1 MSESLRVGDIDP
13 RVAQARAALAG
24 LGLLAASGDQD
35 RFAEA
40 DTVFDEELQGA
51 LRAFQQ
57 SRGGVANGELN
68 DATLRMLKEA
78 SFKLGARVLA
88 FHPNNVLTGD
98 DVISLQDQLHELGF
112 YTGRIDGSFGANTHE
127 AVLNYQMNY
136 GLNVDGI
143 CGPNTVRS
151 LGYLGLRIT
160 GGSPAAIKEREQ
172 VRQAGPRLTGKR
184 VVIDPALG
192 GVNKGQMVSG
202 PFGSIS
208 EEEILWDLA
217 SRVEG
222 RMVAAGMETII
233 SRPRM
238 SNPTYEDRASIANA
252 FGADLMI
259 SLQCD
264 SYPNEKASGCA
275 TFYYGSQQGASS
287 LTGESLSDFIQR
299 EITARTNLINCGNH
313 ARTWDILRLTNMPTV
328 DVVAGYLSNPQDV
341 EILTDPVMRDTIA
354 EAIVVAVK
362 RLYLLEDDD
371 LPTGTYTFST
381 LLQEELL

>member
-1 MSESLRVGDIDP
+1 MSESLRIGDKDP

-24 LGLLAASGDQD
+24 LGLLPMG
-35 RFAEA
+35 AEDSYRDA
-40 DTVFDEELQGA
+40 ELVFDEELESA

-57 SRGGVANGELN
+57 SRGWVANGELN
-68 DATLRMLKEA
+68 DATLRLLKEA
-78 SFKLGARVLA
+78 SYSLGARALA
-88 FHPNNVLTGD
+88 YHPNNVLTGD
-98 DVISLQDQLHELGF
+98 DVKSLQVQLHELGF
-112 YTGRIDGSFGANTHE
+112 YTGRIDGSFGPDTHE
-127 AVLNYQMNY
+127 AVRNYQLNY

-143 CGPNTVRS
+143 CGPNVVRS

-172 VRQAGPRLTGKR
+172 VRQAGPRLAGKR

-192 GVNKGQMVSG
+192 GADKGQIVTG
-202 PFGSIS
+202 PFGTIA

-217 SRVEG
+217 TRVEG
-222 RMVAAGMETII
+222 RMVAAGMETIL

-264 SYPNEKASGCA
+264 AYPNEKASGCA
-275 TFYYGSQQGASS
+275 TFFFGSEDGASS
-287 LTGESLSDFIQR
+287 MTGESLSGFIQR
-299 EITARTNLINCGNH
+299 EIAARTNLVNCGNH

-328 DVVAGYLSNPQDV
+328 DVVAGYLTNPDDV
-341 EILTDPVMRDTIA
+341 ATLTDPVMRETIA

-371 LPTGTYTFST
+371 QPTGTYSFTT
-381 LLQEELL
+381 LLKEELL